1 MVPRGAQL
9 ATGIGPGRQTWTP
22 ASFKSS
28 GKGYACHASQPGRA
42 SQSSR
47 EAGARASPC
56 LPIPE
61 GPLKRAPYIGR
72 CETSRCG
79 TKNVVVTG
87 ATTHCHVAKFADPIS
102 IKAVSHGEVEWRLD
116 HRRYLI
122 HSDSLLLLP
131 DGDEYS
137 LTIDSVQP
145 SRGFCVLF
153 RRGLVE
159 ECWRAAVSKHETLLN
174 EPHDIRPLPFRRRL
188 ESRTGPL
195 GRALDALAAAVAA
208 KASADTVGWLFE
220 ALGERAAESVCEQ
233 RRERYRLTAIRP
245 ATRLEIHRR
254 LELAREAMEENLASP
269 WTLVT
274 MARAAMMSPH
284 HFHRCFHLAFGE
296 TPRSWLSRRRR
307 AERAMALLRG
317 TSRPIIEICLAVGY
331 ASSSSFSASFAAR
344 YGTPPSQVGRRR
356 RALR

>member
-1 MVPRGAQL
+1 MDARLLQVARKRICLLRVAAGPSVTVFSRSRG
-9 ATGIGPGRQTWTP
+9 
-22 ASFKSS
+22 
-28 GKGYACHASQPGRA
+28 
-42 SQSSR
+42 
-47 EAGARASPC
+47 ASPC

-61 GPLKRAPYIGR
+61 GPLEQAPYIGR

-87 ATTHCHVAKFADPIS
+87 ATTHCHVAKFADPLS

-122 HSDSLLLLP
+122 HSDSL
-131 DGDEYS
+131 
-137 LTIDSVQP
+137 
-145 SRGFCVLF
+145 
-153 RRGLVE
+153 
-159 ECWRAAVSKHETLLN
+159 
-174 EPHDIRPLPFRRRL
+174 
-188 ESRTGPL
+188 
-195 GRALDALAAAVAA
+195 GRALDALAAAVSA

-254 LELAREAMEENLASP
+254 LELAREAIEENLASP

-296 TPRSWLSRRRR
+296 TPRSWLSRRR